1 MRFSSPRLSSL
12 LSWPLSENS
21 TIASTVYAPLVV
33 DEARRGEENLFLH
46 NHTGQSKKHALAKL
60 AFSVLIFCFGLL
72 LGILVA
78 RFPQKGILQCNVPV
92 TAESKTS
99 KTLLYSP
106 AQDAVRYE
114 VRYFNA
120 SLRTDIT
127 NYQGTPTEDIDKNWE
142 DLYRCKI
149 IQNVPINCAKS
160 FPIFP
165 DGIVQIPASEAN
177 KLVDKTLP
185 IPGDDGNYIVTL
197 EVFHQL
203 HCLNLLRKSLYP
215 DYYSTTLIDHLDHC
229 VDILRQAL
237 TCTIDI
243 NPLSWHWYE
252 PRQATETKLNGA
264 HKCVDFG
271 KIQDWAYEHK
281 LQTPFDESVNLQLGH
296 DHHEHT
302 HA

>member
-1 MRFSSPRLSSL
+1 MRFSSPRHGLSFL
-12 LSWPLSENS
+12 LSWPLSEDS
-21 TIASTVYAPLVV
+21 TRASTVYAPLVA
-33 DEARRGEENLFLH
+33 DEAQCRGEENLSLH

-60 AFSVLIFCFGLL
+60 AFSVLIFLFGLL

-78 RFPQKGILQCNVPV
+78 RFPWKGILQCNVPV
-92 TAESKTS
+92 TAESEI
-99 KTLLYSP
+99 LLYSP

-127 NYQGTPTEDIDKNWE
+127 EYQGTPTEDIDKNWE
-142 DLYRCKI
+142 DLYRYSI
-149 IQNVPINCAKS
+149 A
-160 FPIFP
+160 
-165 DGIVQIPASEAN
+165 QIPASEAN
-177 KLVDKTLP
+177 KLIDKTLP
-185 IPGDDGNYIVTL
+185 IPGDDENYIVTL

-215 DYYSTTLIDHLDHC
+215 DYYSTTLVDHLDHC

-237 TCTIDI
+237 TCTVDI

-281 LQTPFDESVNLQLGH
+281 LQTPFDESVNVQLGH
-296 DHHEHT
+296 GSSRIHT
-302 HA
+302 RMRK